1 MNRCLLR
8 PKAFNASFGSSPIPT
23 FYRSPLHTMPTFS
36 RIFPIRQQSSLP
48 FYCKP
53 ANLFIYTWL
62 MMLASLWFQVS
73 DVSYP
78 HFSLAVFIFI
88 VSAFS
93 FLFGHYL
100 ARIVHKLREN
110 RYTPTSYQIDIKK
123 LRNFNF
129 YLACASL
136 PFIVMNLVIYGIP
149 PFFGFFGL
157 TTTNYIEYG
166 KLRQLLFPL
175 LVVLFV
181 NSFLETSK
189 TRKLLYSVFS
199 VLALLCYV
207 ARGSIMIML
216 LQLLIVFSIRTSM
229 SKARI
234 YLISIC
240 GAIGAAFLVDFIG
253 TNRTGDQIFFLYMQ
267 IKSHYQQWPTV
278 YLWII
283 SYVSTPLSN
292 LCWFVDTARF
302 DHITWSFT
310 YSLLP
315 HFGQPIDPHQD
326 LVETSKIIDGVHTY
340 LSTYFLDFSYF
351 GIIWINILVGLA
363 SGYCSSAQRIGRKF
377 LVCSVFLSS
386 IAFMFF
392 TDFFLYLQTF
402 IELGIQSLAH
412 WYFIKELL
420 PQASEVQTQPNKCK
434 AL

>member
-1 MNRCLLR
+1 
-8 PKAFNASFGSSPIPT
+8 
-23 FYRSPLHTMPTFS
+23 MPTFS
-36 RIFPIRQQSSLP
+36 RIFPIRRQSSLP
-48 FYCKP
+48 FYCNP
-53 ANLFIYTWL
+53 ASLFIYTWL

-78 HFSLAVFIFI
+78 HLSLAIFIFI
-88 VSAFS
+88 VSLFS

-100 ARIVHKLREN
+100 VQIASKLRTN
-110 RYTPTSYQIDIKK
+110 GHIYTRYQIDIKK
-123 LRNFNF
+123 LRRFNF
-129 YLACASL
+129 FLACASL
-136 PFIVMNLVIYGIP
+136 PLIVMNLVTSGIP
-149 PFFGFFGL
+149 PFFGFFGI
-157 TTTNYIEYG
+157 TTINYIEYG

-189 TRKLLYSVFS
+189 TRKLFYSLFAFFV
-199 VLALLCYV
+199 LLCYV

-216 LQLLIVFSIRTSM
+216 LQLLIVFSLRTSM
-229 SKARI
+229 SKTKI

-240 GAIGAAFLVDFIG
+240 GAIGAAFFVDFIG
-253 TNRTGDQIFFLYMQ
+253 TNRTGDQIFFMAMQ

-283 SYVSTPLSN
+283 SYVSTPISN
-292 LCWFVDTARF
+292 LCWFVDTAHF

-315 HFGQPIDPHQD
+315 HFTQPVDPHQD
-326 LVETSKIIDGVHTY
+326 LIETSKIIDGVHTY
-340 LSTYFLDFSYF
+340 LSTYFLDLSYF
-351 GIIWINILVGLA
+351 GIILINLLVGLA
-363 SGYCSSAQRIGRKF
+363 SGYCSSAQRVGRKF
-377 LVCSVFLSS
+377 LACSVFLSS

-392 TDFFLYLQTF
+392 TDYFITLQTF

-420 PQASEVQTQPNKCK
+420 PQAPESKHS
-434 AL
+434 